1 MDSSTPLE
9 RPRTSAGRPPTSNRP
24 KTAGRNSDRPPTA
37 ASQPVVQAVENSDSS
52 PVLINEIRRPGTGR
66 SSMISAAG
74 QRPPTAAIRNTSR
87 AGSTMPP
94 GSRAGLP
101 NGAEG
106 RLSTAAVPVISGSQI
121 RPTTQ
126 QGFIAQRPTSR
137 LGTGLAGRQVADKT
151 YFMGLLN
158 TQLSAL
164 QEEIVLLTE
173 QLNNVEFEQNKLLLY
188 EQNAEEQ
195 AEEIKRLQGELADFN
210 FIIDRQNTGTSDLR
224 DLEYTVMEEQKRTEE
239 LNAAVELLFNE
250 RRNAED
256 ACYQLET
263 KQIDEDYETKN
274 AYEAAK
280 TEAKSLR
287 NELDERQNEYDELV
301 KEKEELDLQ
310 LANSSLKQQAM
321 ILYEQMSELEGRK
334 QTIIAEMEAAAET
347 PEAQREQL
355 IEQIKKNNDEIANIE
370 KQIEEMN
377 NQVSFGQEELHE
389 LENEFE
395 LAAGEKNDRFRE
407 LKQKERQLDD
417 FLSTFD
423 VKKLEAENAVGDSQ
437 LTVVRL
443 LRLISANCRD
453 ELANVT
459 ALDESAMEIAVQGAT
474 SANELQDLHVRLQEE
489 MIGLNESEKRLKAE
503 MESMRQQQTER
514 FQTKMSMK
522 EFGKYRDEAETRK
535 KELEDR
541 ASELSIEVAA
551 KQTESIKL
559 DDQLSNMI
567 RRLSQY
573 PHFPKLRDLRRRIEI
588 AEDERKSLQSQLDA
602 KLAEVD
608 YQQLKA
614 QVFQLRTMYNQSL
627 IESLGR

>member
-1 MDSSTPLE
+1 
-9 RPRTSAGRPPTSNRP
+9 
-24 KTAGRNSDRPPTA
+24 
-37 ASQPVVQAVENSDSS
+37 
-52 PVLINEIRRPGTGR
+52 
-66 SSMISAAG
+66 
-74 QRPPTAAIRNTSR
+74 
-87 AGSTMPP
+87 
-94 GSRAGLP
+94 
-101 NGAEG
+101 
-106 RLSTAAVPVISGSQI
+106 
-121 RPTTQ
+121 
-126 QGFIAQRPTSR
+126 
-137 LGTGLAGRQVADKT
+137 
-151 YFMGLLN
+151 MGLLN

-173 QLNNVEFEQNKLLLY
+173 QLNNVEFEQNKLLIY

-210 FIIDRQNTGTSDLR
+210 FIIDRQNTGTSDIR
-224 DLEYTVMEEQKRTEE
+224 DLEYAVVEEQKRTEE

-263 KQIDEDYETKN
+263 KQINEVRQQKDAAIDNLDYETKN
-274 AYEAAK
+274 AYEMAK
-280 TEAKSLR
+280 TEAESLR
-287 NELDERQNEYDELV
+287 NELDERQTEYDELV

-321 ILYEQMSELEGRK
+321 ILYEQVSELEGRK

-355 IEQIKKNNDEIANIE
+355 IEQIKKNNEEIANIE

-489 MIGLNESEKRLKAE
+489 MIGLDESEKRLKAE
-503 MESMRQQQTER
+503 MESMKRQQTER
-514 FQTKMSMK
+514 LQTKMSMK
-522 EFGKYRDEAETRK
+522 EFGNYREEAETRK

-541 ASELSIEVAA
+541 ASELSIETAA

-573 PHFPKLRDLRRRIEI
+573 PHFPKLRDLRRRLEI

-614 QVFQLRTMYNQSL
+614 QAFELRTMYNQSL
-627 IESLGR
+627 LESLGR